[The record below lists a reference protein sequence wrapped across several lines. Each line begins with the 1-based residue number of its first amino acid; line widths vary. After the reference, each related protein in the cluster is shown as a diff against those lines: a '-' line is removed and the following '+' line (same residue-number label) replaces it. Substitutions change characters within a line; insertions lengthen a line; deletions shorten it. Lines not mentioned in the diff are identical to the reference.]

1 MRTLSLF
8 TIIDFLGVIAGAL
21 GGALAARRS
30 QTHRYDLVGV
40 LGLGIV
46 SALGGGIMRDILI
59 QRGPPLALLDVRY
72 LYAALGG
79 ALVALFFGSGLGPRT
94 QRLLILVDAAA
105 LSLFA
110 VAGATRALNSGLS
123 TLPALL
129 LGTVTAVGGGALRDV
144 LSGRTP
150 KVFEGG
156 ELYAIVAAIA
166 ADVFL
171 LCSFMGI
178 TAGTATGVSV
188 AAGFF
193 LRLLGLRFGW
203 QTKAIRSNSRGDF

>member
-21 GGALAARRS
+21 GGALAARRN
-30 QTHRYDLVGV
+30 QIHHYDLVGV
-40 LGLGIV
+40 LGLGTV
-46 SALGGGIMRDILI
+46 AALGGGIIRDILI

-72 LYAALGG
+72 LYAAFGG
-79 ALVALFFGSGLGPRT
+79 ALVGLFFGSGLGPRT
-94 QRLLILVDAAA
+94 QRLLIVVDAAA

-123 TLPALL
+123 MLPALL
-129 LGTVTAVGGGALRDV
+129 LGAVTAVGGGALRDV

-150 KVFEGG
+150 KVFEEG
-156 ELYAIVAAIA
+156 ELYAIIAAIA
-166 ADVFL
+166 AGIFL
-171 LCSFMGI
+171 LCALLGVS
-178 TAGTATGVSV
+178 TPTATGIGIS
-188 AAGFF
+188 AGFV

-203 QTKAIRSNSRGDF
+203 QTKAIRSSSLN

>member
-46 SALGGGIMRDILI
+46 SALGGGIIRDILI

-79 ALVALFFGSGLGPRT
+79 ALVGLFFGSGLGPRT
-94 QRLLILVDAAA
+94 QRLLIVVDAAA

-123 TLPALL
+123 MLPALL
-129 LGTVTAVGGGALRDV
+129 LGAVTAVGGGALRDV

-156 ELYAIVAAIA
+156 ELYAIVAAFA
-166 ADVFL
+166 AAIFL
-171 LCSFMGI
+171 FCAVIGI
-178 TAGTATGVSV
+178 SIPTATGAGVG
-188 AAGFF
+188 AGFL
-193 LRLLGLRFGW
+193 LRLVALRFGW
-203 QTKAIRSNSRGDF
+203 QTKAIRSSSVN

>member
-30 QTHRYDLVGV
+30 QIHQYDLVGV
-40 LGLGIV
+40 LGLGSV
-46 SALGGGIMRDILI
+46 AALGGGIIRDILI

-79 ALVALFFGSGLGPRT
+79 ALVGLFFGSGLGPRT
-94 QRLLILVDAAA
+94 QRLLIVLDAAA

-123 TLPALL
+123 MLPALL
-129 LGTVTAVGGGALRDV
+129 LGAITAVGGGALRDV

-166 ADVFL
+166 AAIFL
-171 LCSFMGI
+171 LCTLIGI

-188 AAGFF
+188 STGFL

-203 QTKAIRSNSRGDF
+203 QTKAIRSSSLL

>member
-1 MRTLSLF
+1 
-8 TIIDFLGVIAGAL
+8 
-21 GGALAARRS
+21 
-30 QTHRYDLVGV
+30 
-40 LGLGIV
+40 
-46 SALGGGIMRDILI
+46 
-59 QRGPPLALLDVRY
+59 
-72 LYAALGG
+72 
-79 ALVALFFGSGLGPRT
+79 
-94 QRLLILVDAAA
+94 
-105 LSLFA
+105 
-110 VAGATRALNSGLS
+110 TRALNSGLS
-123 TLPALL
+123 MLPALL